1 MPEAH
6 LLSAAQRVWSEVSTD
21 VKPADEVLDEP
32 LLAAEDL
39 KKVVKWLQHSITKFG
54 ASASVA
60 DVGTRDQ
67 ALKPIAEEVIKAF
80 TAGAGTLLSMRRG
93 AGSCLIKELR
103 DNGAG
108 LAEAI
113 DALGASVGHQSM
125 SICAGKALERAKYLE
140 KTSVSNRAAIRRRL
154 LKCISQLRDA
164 NREMKEDLL
173 RETPAARS
181 NEPGG
186 SGGYGDGDEDDD
198 DDDLEDSDDM
208 LEVALSPAERRLLE
222 AIHKAAILMEDVLKD
237 ASTSCMPAASA
248 SGAGPALSE
257 LEEAGVQADLAAG
270 AIDALAT
277 DSVGGIDFEA
287 CKQSI
292 SKLSQAFAVFGAHFQ
307 NNVTADQLQAALAAV
322 QDALEAAEAE
332 DVS

>member
-1 MPEAH
+1 MPESH
-6 LLSAAQRVWSEVSTD
+6 LLSAAQRVWSEVCAD
-21 VKPADEVLDEP
+21 LKPADEVLDEQ

-60 DVGTRDQ
+60 DEATREQ

-93 AGSCLIKELR
+93 AGSCLVKELK

-113 DALGASVGHQSM
+113 DALGAAVGHPTM

-140 KTSVSNRAAIRRRL
+140 KTSINNRAAIRRRL

-173 RETPAARS
+173 RETPAGGS
-181 NEPGG
+181 KNEPGG

-198 DDDLEDSDDM
+198 LEESDDM
-208 LEVALSPAERRLLE
+208 LEVALSPAERRILE
-222 AIHKAAILMEDVLKD
+222 AVHQAALLSEDVLKE
-237 ASTSCMPAASA
+237 ASTSCMPAAA
-248 SGAGPALSE
+248 VSGAGPTILE
-257 LEEAGVQADLAAG
+257 LEEVGAQAESVAS

-277 DSVGGIDFEA
+277 DSVGGMDVEA

-292 SKLSQAFAVFGAHFQ
+292 LKLSQAFAVFAAHFQ
-307 NNVTADQLQAALAAV
+307 NSVPADQLQAALAAL
-322 QDALEAAEAE
+322 QEALEAAEAE